1 MTAAREMRT
10 ERERGATYAAPTLKR
25 LGSAT
30 ELTKQRAMAGAM
42 DGGANNSRTG

>member
-1 MTAAREMRT
+1 MTAARETRT
-10 ERERGATYAAPTLKR
+10 EQARSATYATPTLKR

-30 ELTKQRAMAGAM
+30 ELTKNRAMAGAM